1 MMEFDENDAIA
12 DASVA
17 ADAWLAHADA
27 GDVEA
32 SWEGTSS
39 LFRQL
44 VDLEKWRES
53 FDRARAVFGRTLSRE
68 LSDTRYTTSV
78 PGAPDGEYVVME
90 YAAEMERKKEAVE
103 TVVAMRDADGAW
115 KVGGHFIR

>member
-1 MMEFDENDAIA
+1 MDIDENTAIA

-17 ADAWLAHADA
+17 ADAWLAQLDA

-32 SWEGTSS
+32 SWRGTSS

-44 VDLEKWRES
+44 VDQETWTES
-53 FDRARAVFGRTLSRE
+53 FERVRAVFGRTLHRE
-68 LSDTRYTTSV
+68 LSDTRHTTTV

-90 YAAEMERKKEAVE
+90 YAAELERKKEAVE
-103 TVVAMRDADGAW
+103 TVVAMRDVDGAW
-115 KVGGHFIR
+115 RVGGYFVR